1 MVPDDPAP
9 GIKGQLLLD
18 LLIYVNEL
26 VTGVELI
33 NILKVPPASFIN
45 SNTCLKKYF
54 DIYRA

>member
-33 NILKVPPASFIN
+33 NILKVPPADVHSSIV
-45 SNTCLKKYF
+45 
-54 DIYRA
+54 IHV